1 MEFITGLSRLSFALD
16 FVNLME
22 TLKKYTLLLF
32 LLGTLSVNAQ
42 NFLRDEVSII
52 NFDNGVGFQTPDK
65 RFGLNLRFRMQNR
78 IGITTHSAEDLNVKQ
93 LDAYVRRMR
102 LRFDG
107 YVINQKLTYTVQ
119 LSFSRSD
126 IDFANVPYP
135 QIIRDA
141 MVYYNFTPNFYLGV
155 GQGKLP
161 GNRQRVVSSGSLQF
175 VDRSD
180 VNALFTL
187 DRDYGI
193 FAYKKFLVGKSEFIL
208 KTAFTTGEG
217 RINEAGSGKVATTVR
232 GEFLPFGGFAKYGDY
247 SEGDLAR
254 EQTPKLSIGGGYSVN
269 AGTNRTAGQLG
280 AFMKET
286 RSMETVFADVI
297 FKYRGFAVESEYIQ
311 RNVSN
316 ANVTGLDGKSLF
328 IYKGNGTNVQ
338 ASYCFKN
345 NYEIA
350 GRVSAIRPNKDITKL
365 TSKYDVYGLGL
376 SKYITGH
383 RTKLQ
388 FNVYYKDQPAAG
400 AIADKS
406 NFSAVFQVELGI

>member
-1 MEFITGLSRLSFALD
+1 MTLRRLLSLS
-16 FVNLME
+16 
-22 TLKKYTLLLF
+22 TLILTVL
-32 LLGTLSVNAQ
+32 TSNAQ
-42 NFLRDEVSII
+42 NFLRDEQSII
-52 NFDNGVGFQTPDK
+52 NFDNGIGFQTPDK

-78 IGITTHSAEDLNVKQ
+78 LGVTTYNDKNLDVKQ
-93 LDAYVRRMR
+93 IDAYVRRMR

-126 IDFANVPYP
+126 IDFANVTYP

-141 MVYYNFTPNFYLGV
+141 MVYYNFNPNFYIGI

-161 GNRQRVVSSGSLQF
+161 GNRQRVISSGSLQF

-180 VNALFTL
+180 VNGLFTL

-193 FAYKKFLVGKSEFIL
+193 FAYKKFPVGKSEFIL
-208 KTAFTTGEG
+208 KGALSTGEG
-217 RINEAGSGKVATTVR
+217 RINEAGSNKIATTVR
-232 GEFLPFGGFAKYGDY
+232 GEYLPFGGFAKFGDY
-247 SEGDLAR
+247 SEGDIAR
-254 EQTPKLSIGGGYSVN
+254 EQTPKLSFGAGYSVN
-269 AGTNRTAGQLG
+269 SGTTRTAGQLG

-286 RSMETVFADVI
+286 RWMEYIFADMI
-297 FKYRGFAVESEYIQ
+297 FKYRGIAVEAEYMQ
-311 RNVSN
+311 RNTGNPV
-316 ANVTGLDGKSLF
+316 VTGLDSKPLF

-338 ASYCFKN
+338 ASYCFKS

-350 GRVSAIRPNKDITKL
+350 GRYSKINPDEQIRSL
-365 TSKYDVYGLGL
+365 TTPYDVYGLGV

-388 FNVYYKDQPAAG
+388 FNLFYKDQPAIGNLAS
-400 AIADKS
+400 KS
-406 NFSAVFQVELGI
+406 NYSAIFQVELGI

>member
-1 MEFITGLSRLSFALD
+1 MKNFKSYFFTLILIISLLPLS
-16 FVNLME
+16 
-22 TLKKYTLLLF
+22 
-32 LLGTLSVNAQ
+32 AQ

-65 RFGLNLRFRMQNR
+65 KFGLNLRFRMQNR
-78 IGITTHSAEDLNVKQ
+78 IGLTTFDDEEIKVKQ
-93 LDAYVRRMR
+93 IDAYVRRMR

-107 YVINQKLTYTVQ
+107 FVLNEKLTYTVQ

-141 MVYYNFTPNFYLGV
+141 MVYYNFTPTFYIGI

-161 GNRQRVVSSGSLQF
+161 GNRQRVISSGSLQF

-180 VNALFTL
+180 VNGLFTL
-187 DRDYGI
+187 DRDYGV
-193 FAYKKFLVGKSEFIL
+193 FAYKKFPVGKSEFIL
-208 KTAFTTGEG
+208 KGALSTGEG
-217 RINEAGSGKVATTVR
+217 RINEAGSNKIATTIR

-247 SEGDLAR
+247 SEGDIAR
-254 EQTPKLSIGGGYSVN
+254 EAKPKLSVGAGYSIN
-269 AGTNRTAGQLG
+269 SGTTRTAGQLG

-286 RSMETVFADVI
+286 KWMEYIFADMI
-297 FKYRGFAVESEYIQ
+297 FKYQGIAVEAEYMQ
-311 RNVSN
+311 RNAGNPV
-316 ANVTGLDGKSLF
+316 VTGLDGKPLF

-350 GRVSAIRPNKDITKL
+350 GRYSKINPHKDITAL
-365 TSKYDVYGLGL
+365 TTPYDVYGLGV

-383 RTKLQ
+383 RTKIQ
-388 FNVYYKDQPAAG
+388 FNLYYKDQPAVG
-400 AIADKS
+400 ALTSKS
-406 NFSAVFQVELGI
+406 NYQAVFQVELGI

>member
-1 MEFITGLSRLSFALD
+1 
-16 FVNLME
+16 ME
-22 TLKKYTLLLF
+22 TSNKKRFSYLTNLKSKIIISLLILAF
-32 LLGTLSVNAQ
+32 VVSCSILNAQ
-42 NFLRDEVSII
+42 NFLRDETSVI

-78 IGITTHSAEDLNVKQ
+78 VGLTSEDDESFKVKQ
-93 LDAYVRRMR
+93 IDAYVRRMR

-107 YVINQKLTYTVQ
+107 YVIDQKLTYTVQ

-126 IDFANVPYP
+126 IDFANVAYP

-141 MVYYNFTPNFYLGV
+141 MVYYNFTPTFYLGI

-161 GNRQRVVSSGSLQF
+161 GNRQRVISSGSLQF

-180 VNALFTL
+180 VNGLFTL

-193 FAYKKFLVGKSEFIL
+193 FAYKKFPVGKSEFIL
-208 KTAFTTGEG
+208 KGALSTGEG
-217 RINEAGSGKVATTVR
+217 RINEAGSNKIAYTLR
-232 GEFLPFGGFAKYGDY
+232 GEYLPFGAFAKYGDY

-254 EQTPKLSIGGGYSVN
+254 EDKPKVSIGGGYSIN
-269 AGTNRTAGQLG
+269 TGTTRTAGQLG

-286 RSMETVFADVI
+286 RWMEYIFADAI
-297 FKYRGFAVESEYIQ
+297 FKYRGIAFEAEYMQ
-311 RNVSN
+311 RNAGN
-316 ANVTGLDGKSLF
+316 PNVTGIDGKSLF
-328 IYKGNGTNVQ
+328 IYKGNGLNFQ
-338 ASYCFKN
+338 GSYNFKS

-350 GRVSAIRPNKDITKL
+350 ARYSKLNPHKDIRAL
-365 TSKYDVYGLGL
+365 TTPYSVYGLGV

-388 FNVYYKDQPAAG
+388 FNLYYKDQPG
-400 AIADKS
+400 VDAIAKRS
-406 NFSAVFQVELGI
+406 NYSAVFQVELGI

>member
-1 MEFITGLSRLSFALD
+1 MEI
-16 FVNLME
+16 
-22 TLKKYTLLLF
+22 LKKLLLAA
-32 LLGTLSVNAQ
+32 LIIVSGNVAAQ

-78 IGITTHSAEDLNVKQ
+78 VGVTTFDDENLNVKQ
-93 LDAYVRRMR
+93 VDAYVRRMR

-107 YVINQKLTYTVQ
+107 YVIDQKLTYTVQ

-126 IDFANVPYP
+126 IDFANVAYP

-161 GNRQRVVSSGSLQF
+161 GNRQRVTSSGSLQF

-180 VNALFTL
+180 VNGLFTL
-187 DRDYGI
+187 DRDYGV
-193 FAYKKFLVGKSEFIL
+193 FAYKKFPVGKSEFIVKGAL
-208 KTAFTTGEG
+208 STGEG
-217 RINEAGSGKVATTVR
+217 RINEAGSNKIAGTFR
-232 GEFLPFGGFAKYGDY
+232 GEYLPFGAFAKYGDY

-254 EQTPKLSIGGGYSVN
+254 EKTPKVSVGGGYSIN
-269 AGTNRTAGQLG
+269 SGTTRTGGQLG

-286 RSMETVFADVI
+286 RSMEYVFADLVA
-297 FKYRGFAVESEYIQ
+297 KYNGWAFTGEFMQ
-311 RNVSN
+311 RNTRN
-316 ANVTGLDGKSLF
+316 PFVTGIDGKSLF
-328 IYKGNGTNVQ
+328 IYKGNGFNYQ

-350 GRVSAIRPNKDITKL
+350 GRYSNKQIELL
-365 TSKYDVYGLGL
+365 TSPYKVYGLGV

-388 FNVYYKDQPAAG
+388 FNLYYKDQPTFG
-400 AIADKS
+400 PVSKKS
-406 NFSAVFQVELGI
+406 NYSAVFQVELGI